1 MMKASLSPLAHLVD
15 GVAQRWIA
23 RDEIPAEKLDTIRD
37 EILRSFRIGD
47 RDELTFHGRRY
58 QLTIS
63 RSSATTDGFHIDARE
78 LPPEAQQ

>member
-15 GVAQRWIA
+15 GVAGRWIN
-23 RDEIPAEKLDTIRD
+23 RGNIPDEQLAAVRD
-37 EILRSFRIGD
+37 EILRSFRIGE

-63 RSSATTDGFHIDARE
+63 RSSDAADGFQIDARE
-78 LPPEAQQ
+78 LPPEAQV